1 MLKQLRP
8 YPALPG
14 QSPMPLFNTHFRDR
28 DLSQVPVNKEVAVLK
43 PISIIS
49 SINTLLSKLCVVR
62 AHYSSSAA
70 AAGSATTAAPG
81 TYLSPITI
89 ARISAR
95 E

>member
-1 MLKQLRP
+1 MLKQLRA

-28 DLSQVPVNKEVAVLK
+28 NLSQVYFNKEVAILK
-43 PISIIS
+43 PISITS

-62 AHYSSSAA
+62 AHYRAA
-70 AAGSATTAAPG
+70 QRQQDLQPLPHMVHIGHP
-81 TYLSPITI
+81 SPF
-89 ARISAR
+89 ACISAR